1 MSKCYTYV
9 LNKQLERAERQGK
22 LVEQGGF
29 RKGRLTV
36 DHIFVITLMVEKAL
50 AKSEGKLCVAF
61 VEFRKTYDSVNRN
74 IVGCLAGGVGVG
86 VGVGAQLG
94 GC

>member
-1 MSKCYTYV
+1 M
-9 LNKQLERAERQGK
+9 
-22 LVEQGGF
+22 
-29 RKGRLTV
+29 
-36 DHIFVITLMVEKAL
+36 DHIFVIILMVEKAL

-74 IVGCLAGGVGVG
+74 IVGCLAVGVG
-86 VGVGAQLG
+86 GGGRLG